1 MMVATNG
8 GEVRK
13 REREREWWTGKE
25 KWLGFFFFFL
35 VLLGLGLWL
44 SANCGLSEF
53 GDFCWSRDM
62 HMVQDRC

>member
-1 MMVATNG
+1 MIVATNG

-13 REREREWWTGKE
+13 RERERVVDWQREMVGI
-25 KWLGFFFFFL
+25 FFFFL